1 MQAAVEFANV
11 AERRQAVLDSMA
23 EAIAA
28 SLETGSQLGDDMLP
42 LLLRDMLLEES
53 EDASDEALARCIRLR
68 SDLAVALQRA
78 VAERRGVEASLAGG
92 DGSVPIRMAPP
103 VRVEV
108 RGTAG
113 RHIIYDAF
121 TVGSAPECD
130 IQVYGDS
137 TVHPLHCVV
146 CSLPGGIVVAD
157 AWSDGCTSV
166 AQHRGE
172 QRQRAA
178 FVLAHGERA
187 TVRVGARTTIT
198 VGPEASKSALQAPG
212 ADKAPAK
219 QDCDDSTT
227 YDPASP
233 AASRASSRAPGPCAR
248 RARGRAPGA
257 RAGAPAGGARPPR
270 LRGGRIG
277 LMPPLHA
284 ELPRNAGATIS
295 HGCSIIQVFRLPR
308 AVPPERVA
316 SRSVACFVGPRRGG
330 TFKRKGQLLTEV

>member
-68 SDLAVALQRA
+68 SDLADALQRA
-78 VAERRGVEASLAGG
+78 IAERRGVEASLAGG
-92 DGSVPIRMAPP
+92 DGHIPARMAPP

-130 IQVYGDS
+130 IQVYGDPA
-137 TVHPLHCVV
+137 VHPLQCVV
-146 CSLPGGIVVAD
+146 CSLLGGIVVAD
-157 AWSDGCTSV
+157 AWSSGCTSV
-166 AQHRGE
+166 EQHGGGPW
-172 QRQRAA
+172 QSAA

-187 TVRVGARTTIT
+187 TIRIGARTTIT
-198 VGPEASKSALQAPG
+198 VGPEASKSALKAPR
-212 ADKAPAK
+212 ADRADEAPAK
-219 QDCDDSTT
+219 QECDVSTT
-227 YDPASP
+227 YDSCFSSSISALFS
-233 AASRASSRAPGPCAR
+233 SSGSLGSSR
-248 RARGRAPGA
+248 
-257 RAGAPAGGARPPR
+257 
-270 LRGGRIG
+270 
-277 LMPPLHA
+277 
-284 ELPRNAGATIS
+284 
-295 HGCSIIQVFRLPR
+295 
-308 AVPPERVA
+308 
-316 SRSVACFVGPRRGG
+316 SRSRSPRRGASRRHETPSAAG
-330 TFKRKGQLLTEV
+330 GLDRFDASLAC